1 VLALVLS
8 VALVLVDERSSW
20 LQPLRQGLN
29 LVTAPIHY
37 TAHWPQDAGDWL
49 QEQLRTRED
58 LQQENA
64 RLERRVLILEQ
75 KAQRLAVLKAEN
87 VRLREL
93 LNSSER
99 VDEQVRVAEV
109 IGSDPDPNRRE
120 LVINQGSVG
129 GDVYQGQAVLDS
141 QGLIGQVVEVGP
153 MSSRVLLITDAN
165 HALSVKVNRNGVRS
179 ILAGTGRGDEL
190 AMRYVPETADV
201 REGDLLVSTGLGG
214 RYPGGYP
221 VADITSVT
229 HKPGQAFLTIEARP
243 RGRLGRLSHVLLVR
257 RSETQGQQQSEVGDA
272 E

>member
-1 VLALVLS
+1 MLALVLA
-8 VALVLVDERSSW
+8 VGLVLAEQRTSW
-20 LQPLRQGLN
+20 LDPVRQGLN
-29 LVTAPIHY
+29 LVTAPVHY
-37 TAHWPQDAGDWL
+37 GAHWPLDAADWL
-49 QEQLRTRED
+49 GEQLRTRD
-58 LQQENA
+58 QLQQENA
-64 RLERRVLILEQ
+64 RLERRLLILEQ
-75 KAQRLAVLKAEN
+75 KAQRLAVLQAEN

-120 LVINQGSVG
+120 LVINQGSAG

-153 MSSRVLLITDAN
+153 LSSRVLLITDAN

-179 ILAGTGRGDEL
+179 ILAGTGRADRLE
-190 AMRYVPETADV
+190 MRYVPETADV

-214 RYPGGYP
+214 RYPNGYP
-221 VADITSVT
+221 VAEVTSVS
-229 HKPGQAFLTIEARP
+229 HKPGHAFLSIDAKP

-257 RSETQGQQQSEVGDA
+257 RSEIQAQQPGGGNA

>member
-1 VLALVLS
+1 MLALVLS
-8 VALVLVDERSSW
+8 VALVLLEQRSSW
-20 LQPLRQGLN
+20 LDPVRQGLN
-29 LVTAPIHY
+29 LVTAPVHY
-37 TAHWPQDAGDWL
+37 AAHWPLDARDWL
-49 QEQLRTRED
+49 GEQFRTREQ

-64 RLERRVLILEQ
+64 RLERRLLILEQ
-75 KAQRLAVLKAEN
+75 KAQRLAVLQAEN

-120 LVINQGSVG
+120 LVINQGSAG

-141 QGLIGQVVEVGP
+141 QGLIGQVVEVGSL
-153 MSSRVLLITDAN
+153 SSRVLLITDAN

-179 ILAGTGRGDEL
+179 ILAGTGRADRLE
-190 AMRYVPETADV
+190 MRYVPETADV

-214 RYPGGYP
+214 RFPNGYP
-221 VADITSVT
+221 VAEVTSVT
-229 HKPGQAFLTIEARP
+229 HKPGDAFLSIDAQP
-243 RGRLGRLSHVLLVR
+243 RARLGRLSHVLLVR
-257 RSETQGQQQSEVGDA
+257 RSEIQGRQPEGVDA